1 MELML
6 KSRHSE
12 RTTVKFNRGGTRAIE
27 DEVRVFKVLLAQGA
41 QPSLC
46 SSELLGGMLA
56 EF

>member
-12 RTTVKFNRGGTRAIE
+12 RTTVKFTREVQGAIE
-27 DEVRVFKVLLAQGA
+27 EEVRVFKVLLV

-46 SSELLGGMLA
+46 SSESLGGMLA